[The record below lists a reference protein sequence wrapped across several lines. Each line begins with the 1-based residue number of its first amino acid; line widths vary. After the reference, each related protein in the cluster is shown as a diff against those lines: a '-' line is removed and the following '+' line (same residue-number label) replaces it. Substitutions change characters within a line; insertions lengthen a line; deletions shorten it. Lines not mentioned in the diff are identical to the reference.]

1 MFWAILGFIFLAVM
15 VVAAIGA
22 LIYLIIGFLSLLFGS

>member
-22 LIYLIIGFLSLLFGS
+22 IIYFIIGFISLLFGS